1 MEAIQVTEYGAIL
14 VTLFFF
20 VLSSVY
26 DLKTREVDDKV
37 WLAYGSIGTAL
48 TAVRLVS
55 DPSALIVSL
64 ISIAVATVLALGIF
78 YFGLFGGADA
88 KAIICL
94 GLTLPL
100 ATRSFQSLLGY
111 PHPFFPVTVMIMGY
125 ICSAS
130 VAVWFGLRNSLTY
143 IRDRRNMF
151 DGLEQEPKWR
161 KLTAFFTGYRA
172 SVSKLRS
179 TFYLYPMEEIP
190 NGATKRSFKFF
201 FDAEIDRDQLV
212 SKFSESFSR
221 LGFQGDVWVTP
232 GLPMLLFILIGLVIT
247 LVFGDVV
254 FSTVLLKAAH

>member
-1 MEAIQVTEYGAIL
+1 MDPLQLSEYAAIL

-20 VLSSVY
+20 ALSSVF

-37 WLAYGSIGTAL
+37 WLVYGSSGVAL
-48 TAVRLVS
+48 TAFRLVL
-55 DPSALIVSL
+55 DPSTLIVTA
-64 ISIAVATVLALGIF
+64 ISIAIATVLALGIF

-100 ATRSFQSLLGY
+100 VPRSLPSVLGY

-130 VAVWFGLRNSLTY
+130 AAVWFGVRNSLTY
-143 IRDRRNMF
+143 VRDKQNMF
-151 DGLEQEPKWR
+151 DGLEEESRWR
-161 KLTAFFTGYRA
+161 KLMAFFTGYRA
-172 SVSKLRS
+172 SVPKLRS
-179 TFYLYPMEEIP
+179 TFYLYPMEDIP
-190 NGATKRSFKFF
+190 ADATKRSFKFF

-212 SKFSESFSR
+212 SKFVESLSKI
-221 LGFQGDVWVTP
+221 GFQGEVWVTP
-232 GLPMLLFILIGLVIT
+232 GLPMLLFIFIGLVIT

>member
-1 MEAIQVTEYGAIL
+1 MDPLQLSEYAAIL
-14 VTLFFF
+14 VTLFFY
-20 VLSSVY
+20 VLSSIF
-26 DLKTREVDDKV
+26 DLRTREVDDKV
-37 WLAYGSIGTAL
+37 WLVYGSIGAAL
-48 TAVRLVS
+48 TAFHLILDS
-55 DPSALIVSL
+55 SALIVTA
-64 ISIAVATVLALGIF
+64 ISIAVATILALAIF

-100 ATRSFQSLLGY
+100 APRSFQSLLGY
-111 PHPFFPVTVMIMGY
+111 PHPFFPVTVMITGY

-143 IRDRRNMF
+143 ARDKRKMF
-151 DGLEQEPKWR
+151 AGLEEESKWR

-172 SVSKLRS
+172 SLFKLRS

-212 SKFSESFSR
+212 SKFLESFSK

-247 LVFGDVV
+247 LIFGDVV